1 MKKNIEIEEL
11 GTLTVVKNE
20 FTGSFRFYLNN
31 EEFNKV
37 SSKKYVISGKD
48 FTDLHLTL
56 MGNQFSGYSVMID
69 DNKYLIT
76 EPFAWYSYVFMV
88 IPLIMGLVLG
98 NIRPFYDA
106 GIYFV
111 GGLIGGLIGGVGS
124 AVSIIVFSTEL
135 KWYYKILLGL
145 LVIAATFGLLYGI
158 GNGIVAASGKK

>member
-20 FTGSFRFYLNN
+20 FTGSFKFYLNN

-37 SSKKYVISGKD
+37 SSKEYVISKED
-48 FTDLHLTL
+48 YTDLHLSL
-56 MGNQFSGYSVMID
+56 MGNQFTGYSVMLD

-76 EPFAWYSYVFMV
+76 EPFRWYSYIFMV
-88 IPLIMGLVLG
+88 IPLIMGLFLG
-98 NIRPFYDA
+98 NVRAFYDA

-111 GGLIGGLIGGVGS
+111 GGAIGGLIGGVGS
-124 AVSIIVFSTEL
+124 AASIIVFSTNL

-145 LVIAATFGLLYGI
+145 LVIAATFGLLFGI